1 MTLAFLG
8 TLGSAFDFIFHS
20 RESVGGGAQIG
31 GSHLLPL
38 LGKHL
43 EVTALSMVIA
53 CALAIVPALWLGH
66 RGRGQVFASTI
77 ANAGRAVPSFA
88 VVVFFSSFA
97 LFGLSTR
104 NLVFAMVLLAIPPI
118 FTFTFTGV
126 RGVDRG
132 VVESARGMGMSE
144 PRVLRSVQVPLAS
157 PLVLNGIRLSSA
169 AVLATVPLAALIG
182 SGGLG
187 RYVIDGFA
195 ARDYTE
201 VGAGVVIVV
210 ALVVLNELLFAALIA
225 RVTPGPRGRRRRL
238 RMPRP
243 VNT

>member
-1 MTLAFLG
+1 MDPT
-8 TLGSAFDFIFHS
+8 
-20 RESVGGGAQIG
+20 GARRIMSG
-31 GSHLLPL
+31 LHHLLVWFNDPANWQGQDGVTHRVAEHL
-38 LGKHL
+38 LLWAK
-43 EVTALSMVIA
+43 AMVIA
-53 CALAIVPALWLGH
+53 VAIAVPGGLLLG
-66 RGRGQVFASTI
+66 RSRRSGTFTLNV
-77 ANAGRAVPSFA
+77 ANIGRAIPSFA
-88 VVVFFSSFA
+88 VLVLGVIW
-97 LFGLSTR
+97 FGLSDVPVVVA
-104 NLVFAMVLLAIPPI
+104 LVLLAIPPI